1 MDKERKKQKNKSI
14 VIEVLRLKDL
24 NSQTIVKTKQKII
37 MSRRNSWT
45 LKVKTARSVT
55 NNLRQGCSAGI
66 VKDGS
71 ISDVK
76 K

>member
-45 LKVKTARSVT
+45 LKVKTKRSVT